1 MIRIIV
7 ILVVSFVFIYESRK
21 NKKLEQFLMGIFLLV
36 EFLREIIPNLNS
48 YKNIVNILDVLMGLL
63 LVSSIFIFLK
73 RKVYTKLNSHK

>member
-1 MIRIIV
+1 MIRIIG